1 MAHLRQVITGDRR
14 PTELE
19 TQLHVALDNMP
30 GALAYT
36 DDNLGL
42 DLETEFEIDK
52 MTIMIS
58 SACLR

>member
-1 MAHLRQVITGDRR
+1 
-14 PTELE
+14 
-19 TQLHVALDNMP
+19 MP
-30 GALAYT
+30 GTLAYT

-42 DLETEFEIDK
+42 HLETEFEIDK